1 MPGQLKEDV
10 VRPKLKKKSL
20 DFEEYWNFRP
30 INLKV
35 VSKIIERA
43 FAVQVKNYITDNDLD
58 ESLQSAYKH
67 LQSTQTALLKVQ
79 KYILCTCAID
89 DNKCVALFCWTCP
102 VHLTS
107 LITDLSWIDC
117 AVALV

>member
-43 FAVQVKNYITDNDLD
+43 VAVQGKNYITDNDLD

-67 LQSTQTALLKVQ
+67 LQSAETALLKVQ